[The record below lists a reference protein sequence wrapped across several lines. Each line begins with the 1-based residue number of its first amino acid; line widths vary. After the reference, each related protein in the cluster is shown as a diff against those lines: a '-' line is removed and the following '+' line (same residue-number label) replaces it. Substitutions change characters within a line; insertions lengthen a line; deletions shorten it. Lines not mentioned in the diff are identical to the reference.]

1 MAITA
6 IIILVLVAGNLVLNE
21 IIRRK
26 VNKIMASI
34 QDVLDSFNRFKA
46 DIAAEVD
53 ALKAKLD
60 AGGAV
65 ESADLDKIKAAI
77 DSADAEIPPAA

>member
-1 MAITA
+1 MEILA
-6 IIILVLVAGNLVLNE
+6 IIILVLVAANLVLNE

-34 QDVLDSFNRFKA
+34 QDVLDAFNKFKS